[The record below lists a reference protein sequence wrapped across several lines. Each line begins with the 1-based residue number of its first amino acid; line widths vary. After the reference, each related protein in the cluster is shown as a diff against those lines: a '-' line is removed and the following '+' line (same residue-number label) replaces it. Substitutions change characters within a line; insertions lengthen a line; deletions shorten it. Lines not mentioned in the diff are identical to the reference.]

1 MSCPYTSLTANTS
14 STTNTNT
21 NTSIS
26 NHTNPKPQAK
36 SYKAPLWC
44 QQLPQ
49 GQTRRY
55 RNREMISVPGQS
67 TEPGS
72 APGTDNRVFLIRSGR
87 ARICLFGA
95 GKEQTLG
102 YLQPGSIYVS
112 HTPAWVEA
120 VESVELTHW
129 PLHQLQQ
136 LFQAQPEL
144 AITALRE
151 VGQLMTQ
158 AIQLIE
164 DFAFRSVE
172 ERLARFLLTEAR
184 AGNSHDV
191 ILPGSTEALAN
202 LLGTSR
208 QTLSSLLNRMEKSGL
223 IERPERQHLRLKSI
237 EAIRTLAQGV
247 SAS

>member
-1 MSCPYTSLTANTS
+1 
-14 STTNTNT
+14 
-21 NTSIS
+21 
-26 NHTNPKPQAK
+26 
-36 SYKAPLWC
+36 
-44 QQLPQ
+44 
-49 GQTRRY
+49 
-55 RNREMISVPGQS
+55 MI
-67 TEPGS
+67 S
-72 APGTDNRVFLIRSGR
+72 APGASDNRVFFIRSGR

-120 VESVELTHW
+120 VETVELTFW

-136 LFQAQPEL
+136 LFQVQPEL

-158 AIQLIE
+158 AIYLIE

-172 ERLARFLLTEAR
+172 ERLARFLLNESQLKHSDT
-184 AGNSHDV
+184 V
-191 ILPGSTEALAN
+191 TLPGNTEALAS

-208 QTLSSLLNRMEKSGL
+208 QTLSSLLSRLEKSGL
-223 IERPERQHLRLKSI
+223 ITRPNRRTLHLSDV
-237 EAIRTLAQGV
+237 EAIRTLAQEV